1 MKIHERIKI
10 IRLFKGWSQ
19 EEMAEKLGYSL
30 SGYTKI
36 ERGETDLNIPKLEK
50 IAEIMGIDLEKLL
63 GMNEANI
70 FNLAENLTLTHS
82 NLAHHCTLVLS
93 ESQCSHELER
103 ARLLLQER
111 DKEIEYLR
119 QQIMQLQEINKL
131 LRENNLTKN

>member
-1 MKIHERIKI
+1 MKIHERIRV
-10 IRLFKGWSQ
+10 IRVFKGWSQ

-50 IAEIMGIDLEKLL
+50 ISDIMGISLEKLL
-63 GMNEANI
+63 GINEANI

-82 NLAHHCTLVLS
+82 NLAHHCSIVLT
-93 ESQCSHELER
+93 ESQCAQELEK

-111 DKEIEYLR
+111 DKEIEYLK
-119 QQIMQLQEINKL
+119 QQITQLQEINQL
-131 LRENNLTKN
+131 LRR